1 MSRRIYF
8 GGDIL
13 TLEGEGRADYLVAEN
28 GKIKGAGKG
37 TPPVLSADTEKID
50 LKGRTLLPAFI
61 DPHSHISACASKFLQ
76 LDLENCK
83 TNEKIEKAIAQFI
96 SENKTPCGE
105 WVFASG
111 YDHTRVEGK
120 RLTAELLDRAAPDN
134 PLVVQYQSGHMGIF
148 NSAAMKLL
156 GVAADTKPLE
166 GGVIERNADGAPT
179 GYMEET
185 DFVTRLQSVPMPDGK
200 KLLGAFDRAQELY
213 FSNGI
218 VMMQEGLGVKELLP
232 LYQGIAAAGRLK
244 ADVVIYPDLAA
255 YEAYAEA
262 IPARLSCGSGS
273 LKLGGVKLISDGSP
287 QGRTAWMRTP
297 YLDESG
303 RPESDGYCGY
313 PSVSQETLENAVRF
327 ATKKKLQLLVH
338 CNGDRAAEKFIEAEI
353 NYGDPAT
360 RPVMIHAQLLGTDQL
375 DALKRAAIIPSFFVA
390 HVLHWGDVHIKNFGF
405 ERASSISPLRSA
417 LKKDILFTL
426 HQDSP
431 VIRPDMTE
439 TIWCAVERKT
449 AGGKTLGEEERI
461 DVFSALKA
469 VTANAAYQYFEE
481 KTTGTLKTG
490 KRENLV
496 VLSENPLRCP
506 AEKLRDIRVEQTIK
520 DGETVFRL

>member
-313 PSVSQETLENAVRF
+313 PSVSQKRLKTPCALQPKKASASRPLQRGQGRGKIYRSGNKLRRSRHPSRHDSRTAVGNRS
-327 ATKKKLQLLVH
+327 AGRAQARGDYSLLF
-338 CNGDRAAEKFIEAEI
+338 CR
-353 NYGDPAT
+353 
-360 RPVMIHAQLLGTDQL
+360 
-375 DALKRAAIIPSFFVA
+375 S
-390 HVLHWGDVHIKNFGF
+390 
-405 ERASSISPLRSA
+405 RSA
-417 LKKDILFTL
+417 LG
-426 HQDSP
+426 
-431 VIRPDMTE
+431 R
-439 TIWCAVERKT
+439 R
-449 AGGKTLGEEERI
+449 
-461 DVFSALKA
+461 
-469 VTANAAYQYFEE
+469 AYQKFRFRTGFEH
-481 KTTGTLKTG
+481 KSPALRVKKGYPFHFASG
-490 KRENLV
+490 FARHSARYDRNDLV
-496 VLSENPLRCP
+496 R
-506 AEKLRDIRVEQTIK
+506 RRTK
-520 DGETVFRL
+520 DGGRKNAGRRRTDRCILCA

>member
-50 LKGRTLLPAFI
+50 LQGRTLLPAFI

-179 GYMEET
+179 GYM
-185 DFVTRLQSVPMPDGK
+185 
-200 KLLGAFDRAQELY
+200 
-213 FSNGI
+213 
-218 VMMQEGLGVKELLP
+218 
-232 LYQGIAAAGRLK
+232 
-244 ADVVIYPDLAA
+244 
-255 YEAYAEA
+255 
-262 IPARLSCGSGS
+262 LS
-273 LKLGGVKLISDGSP
+273 LI
-287 QGRTAWMRTP
+287 
-297 YLDESG
+297 
-303 RPESDGYCGY
+303 
-313 PSVSQETLENAVRF
+313 
-327 ATKKKLQLLVH
+327 
-338 CNGDRAAEKFIEAEI
+338 
-353 NYGDPAT
+353 
-360 RPVMIHAQLLGTDQL
+360 
-375 DALKRAAIIPSFFVA
+375 
-390 HVLHWGDVHIKNFGF
+390 HI
-405 ERASSISPLRSA
+405 
-417 LKKDILFTL
+417 
-426 HQDSP
+426 
-431 VIRPDMTE
+431 
-439 TIWCAVERKT
+439 
-449 AGGKTLGEEERI
+449 
-461 DVFSALKA
+461 
-469 VTANAAYQYFEE
+469 
-481 KTTGTLKTG
+481 
-490 KRENLV
+490 
-496 VLSENPLRCP
+496 
-506 AEKLRDIRVEQTIK
+506 
-520 DGETVFRL
+520 